1 MLLLVEISSPILK
14 AMSME
19 EGHLNVY
26 TEAILQEPSSLQRC
40 ELNSIVC
47 RQIAP
52 QGSCP

>member
-14 AMSME
+14 AMSTW
-19 EGHLNVY
+19 EGHLNVC
-26 TEAILQEPSSLQRC
+26 TEAILQEASSLQRC
-40 ELNSIVC
+40 EHNSVVC

>member
-14 AMSME
+14 AMSTG

-26 TEAILQEPSSLQRC
+26 TEAILQEASSLQRR

-47 RQIAP
+47 RQIARR
-52 QGSCP
+52 GSSP

>member
-14 AMSME
+14 AMCTG

-26 TEAILQEPSSLQRC
+26 TEAILQEASSLQRC

-47 RQIAP
+47 RQIARR
-52 QGSCP
+52 GSCP